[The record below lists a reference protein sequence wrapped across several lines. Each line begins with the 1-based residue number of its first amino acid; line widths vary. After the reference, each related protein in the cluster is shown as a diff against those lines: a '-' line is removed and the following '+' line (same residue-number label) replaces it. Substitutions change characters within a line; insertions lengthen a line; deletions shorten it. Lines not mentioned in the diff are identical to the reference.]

1 MQREFCPCVAWLL
14 HLFVFWVRLKA
25 LSFFMLCIVAE
36 QDGLQ
41 AKKGNMLLTYSGV
54 ISHGAVFEKGL
65 CFLCLRVTAEGIF
78 ILPEC
83 PQLPLSLFMYVCVCM
98 LECVCNRQPT
108 VWSTEL
114 FQLCSR
120 SPVSVSVSQDWTA
133 GPVLSYNYVSLQIP
147 HFAAPVRPVSE
158 HLTPVWQDNKYMNS
172 VKTMAR
178 LIWLRIMWI
187 CTS

>member
-14 HLFVFWVRLKA
+14 HLFVFWVGLKA

-54 ISHGAVFEKGL
+54 ISHGTVFEKGL

-83 PQLPLSLFMYVCVCM
+83 PQLPLSLFMYVCLHAWVC
-98 LECVCNRQPT
+98 LQQAANSLVDRI
-108 VWSTEL
+108 
-114 FQLCSR
+114 
-120 SPVSVSVSQDWTA
+120 VSA
-133 GPVLSYNYVSLQIP
+133 VLSESRLCLSQSRLNRRSCPLLQLRLSSNPSFYNSSKTS
-147 HFAAPVRPVSE
+147 VRTLNTCLFMYLLSC
-158 HLTPVWQDNKYMNS
+158 Q
-172 VKTMAR
+172 
-178 LIWLRIMWI
+178 
-187 CTS
+187 C